1 MALVQQVLLAL
12 FFVYLF
18 VLAVAAAARHRL
30 HLIFRHR
37 LHLFASLRL
46 VARRCRSRSAWH
58 AVGGLGVEQIVDSG
72 VLLVP

>member
-30 HLIFRHR
+30 HLIRHR
-37 LHLFASLRL
+37 FHLFASLRL